1 MCTNAAIRAYVA
13 KNKNETQQREELSLV
28 EFYRNSVAD
37 TLKEVQSSADGLTSA
52 EVNKR
57 LENDGYNEIKGKNKD
72 PLWKLFLENF
82 KDPMVVVLLVAAVVQ
97 IVMGHVMESLII
109 FVVLILN
116 AVISVIQ
123 TRKAESSL
131 DALQQMSAPEAKV
144 LRDGAIKTVPAREIV
159 RGDIVLLEAGD
170 FVPADGR
177 IIESSSLKIN
187 EGMLT
192 GESEAVEKHTNT
204 IQKESP
210 LGDRRNMAFSGSLV
224 VYGRGTLVVTGTA
237 LTTEIGKIAELI
249 ESAEAKLTPLQRKL
263 DKFSKQLGVAIILL
277 SVLIF
282 AIQAGRVWLSND
294 TVDTTE
300 AILNALM
307 FAVAVAVAAIPEALS
322 SIVTIVLSV
331 GTNKMAKQHAI
342 IRKLPAVEALG
353 STSVICTD
361 KTGTLTQN
369 KMTVV
374 DYFLPEGDS
383 DQFEQAH
390 EDWSDE
396 ARRLLHIAVLCN
408 DSHINEE
415 GKELGDPT
423 EVALIAFSNSMNRDY
438 KEIRDNFP
446 REAELPFDS
455 DRKLMTTLHTFNGQ
469 KSIITKGG
477 PDVLFGLC
485 SHVLLSGKEV
495 PMTPEV
501 LDRFIEANESFSR
514 RALRVLAYAYKN
526 VPNSVTE
533 VSLEDEQNLVLVGL
547 TAMIDPPREAVY
559 GAIAESKKAGI
570 RTIMITGD
578 HKTTAQAIGRDI
590 GLMTENEIAVTGQ
603 ELDAM
608 TDEELDNKLEQIGV
622 YARVSPENKIR
633 IVRAWQRKGK
643 ITAMTGDGV
652 NDAPA
657 LKQADIGVAM
667 GSGTDV
673 AKDAA
678 AMILTDDNFVSIVNA
693 VAVGRTV
700 FDNIKKAIA
709 YLFSGN
715 LGAIVA
721 ILFALIFNWIN
732 PFTAIQ
738 LLFINLAND
747 SLPAIALGM
756 EKPEPNVMSRKP
768 REPQEGIFAG
778 GMMQAIITRG
788 LLIGIAVIIS
798 LYIGL
803 QDSPDMG
810 VAMAFTTL
818 ILSRTLQTF
827 AARSNSQTS
836 IEAGFFSNKYVI
848 GAVLVCFAFYGI
860 AVLPGVREI
869 FSIPASFGM
878 SEWLI
883 ATGLALGSVIL
894 MELTKL
900 VRRAFTPKSAA

>member
-1 MCTNAAIRAYVA
+1 MEYYRIGGT
-13 KNKNETQQREELSLV
+13 ESLEELQSTAQGL
-28 EFYRNSVAD
+28 
-37 TLKEVQSSADGLTSA
+37 SSAEAARRQERDGF
-52 EVNKR
+52 
-57 LENDGYNEIKGKNKD
+57 NEIKGRDKD

-82 KDPMVVVLLVAAVVQ
+82 KDPMVVVLLIAAGVQ

-109 FVVLILN
+109 FLVLILN
-116 AVISVIQ
+116 AVISVVQ

-131 DALQQMSAPEAKV
+131 AALQQMSAPEAKV
-144 LRDGAIKTVPAREIV
+144 LRDGALTTVPARELV
-159 RGDIVLLEAGD
+159 RGDIVILEAGD

-177 IIESSSLKIN
+177 ILESESLKIN

-192 GESEAVEKHTNT
+192 GESEAVEKHSDT
-204 IQKESP
+204 IGKEAP

-224 VYGRGTLVVTGTA
+224 VYGRGTFTVTGTG
-237 LTTEIGKIAELI
+237 LTTEIGKIAELL
-249 ESAEAKLTPLQRKL
+249 ESAEAKQTPLQRKL
-263 DKFSKQLGVAIILL
+263 EAFSKQLGIAVLVL

-282 AIQAGRVWLSND
+282 AIQAGRIWLSD
-294 TVDTTE
+294 ETVDTTE
-300 AILNALM
+300 AILNAVM

-331 GTNKMAKQHAI
+331 GTNKMAKQNAI
-342 IRKLPAVEALG
+342 IRKLPAVESLG
-353 STSVICTD
+353 STSIICTD

-374 DYFLPEGDS
+374 DYFLPEGGSEPFNRHPD
-383 DQFEQAH
+383 E
-390 EDWSDE
+390 WPVE

-408 DSHINEE
+408 DSHINED

-423 EVALIAFSNSMNRDY
+423 EVALIAFSNSKNKDY
-438 KEIRDNFP
+438 REIRDNFP
-446 REAELPFDS
+446 REAEIPFDS
-455 DRKLMTTLHTFNGQ
+455 DRKLMTTLHTFDGQ
-469 KSIITKGG
+469 KALLTKGG
-477 PDVLFGLC
+477 PDVLFDRC
-485 SHVLLSGKEV
+485 THVLLGEQEV
-495 PMTPEV
+495 PMTPE
-501 LDRFIEANESFSR
+501 LREYFIKANEGFSE
-514 RALRVLAYAYKN
+514 RALRVLAYAYKP

-533 VSLEDEQNLVLVGL
+533 IGLADEQNLVLVGL

-559 GAIAESKKAGI
+559 GAIAESRKAGI

-590 GLMTENEIAVTGQ
+590 GLMTEQEIAVTGQ

-608 TDEELDNKLEQIGV
+608 SDAELDQKLEQIGV

-643 ITAMTGDGV
+643 VTAMTGDGV

-693 VAVGRTV
+693 VSVGRTV

-715 LGAIVA
+715 LGAIIA
-721 ILFALIFNWIN
+721 ILFALVVGWVN

-756 EKPEPNVMSRKP
+756 EKPEPNVMNRKP
-768 REPQEGIFAG
+768 RDLKEGIFAG

-788 LLIGIAVIIS
+788 LLIGIAVIVS
-798 LYIGL
+798 MYIGL
-803 QDSPDMG
+803 QHSSEMG

-836 IEAGFFSNKYVI
+836 VEAGFFSNKYVI

-860 AVLPGVREI
+860 TVLPGVRDI
-869 FSIPASFGM
+869 FSIPDSFGM
-878 SEWLI
+878 QEWLT
-883 ATGLALGSVIL
+883 AAGLALGAVIL
-894 MELTKL
+894 MEVIKL
-900 VRRAFTPKSAA
+900 IRRAFTSGKAENAGL

>member
-1 MCTNAAIRAYVA
+1 MENYRRSVTETLDEIR
-13 KNKNETQQREELSLV
+13 
-28 EFYRNSVAD
+28 
-37 TLKEVQSSADGLTSA
+37 SSTGGLTSVEA
-52 EVNKR
+52 SSR
-57 LENDGYNEIKGKNKD
+57 LARDGYNELKGKQKD

-82 KDPMVVVLLVAAVVQ
+82 KDPMVIVLLIAATVQ
-97 IVMGHVMESLII
+97 IVMGHLMESIII

-123 TRKAESSL
+123 TRKAEGSL
-131 DALQQMSAPEAKV
+131 DALRKMSAPEAKV
-144 LRDGAIKTVPAREIV
+144 IRDGALLSIPARELV
-159 RGDIVLLEAGD
+159 RGDIVFLEAGD
-170 FVPADGR
+170 YVPADGR
-177 IIESSSLKIN
+177 IIESGSLRID

-192 GESEAVEKHTNT
+192 GESEAVEKHTEQ
-204 IQKESP
+204 IKQDVP

-224 VYGRGTLVVTGTA
+224 VYGRGTLVITGTA
-237 LTTEIGKIAELI
+237 LDTEIGKIAGLI
-249 ESAEAKLTPLQRKL
+249 ESAEAKQTPLQRKL
-263 DKFSKQLGVAIILL
+263 EGFSKKLGIAVLLL
-277 SVLIF
+277 SILIF
-282 AIQAGRVWLSND
+282 AIQAARVWLTKD
-294 TVDTTE
+294 TVDTGE
-300 AILNALM
+300 AILSALM

-331 GTNKMAKQHAI
+331 GTNKMARQNAI

-374 DYFLPEGDS
+374 DYYLPGGPKE
-383 DQFEQAH
+383 QFDLKADE
-390 EDWSDE
+390 WSEE
-396 ARRLLHIAVLCN
+396 ARKLLHIAVLCN
-408 DSHINEE
+408 DSNINEE

-423 EVALIAFSNSMNRDY
+423 EVALIAFSNSKDKDY
-438 KEIRDNFP
+438 REIRDNFP

-455 DRKLMTTLHTFNGQ
+455 ERKLMTTLHTFGSQ
-469 KSIITKGG
+469 KALLTKGG
-477 PDVLFGLC
+477 PDVLFSRC
-485 SHVLLSGKEV
+485 THVLQEGQEV
-495 PMTPEV
+495 PLTAEI
-501 LDRFIEANESFSR
+501 LERFQEANEQFSS

-526 VPNSVTE
+526 VPGTMTE
-533 VSLEDEQNLVLVGL
+533 VGLDDEQDLVLVGL
-547 TAMIDPPREAVY
+547 SAMIDPPREAVY
-559 GAIAESKKAGI
+559 GSIAESNKAGI

-590 GLMTENEIAVTGQ
+590 GLMAEDEIAVTGQ

-608 TDEELDNKLEQIGV
+608 SEEELDSRLEQIGV

-673 AKDAA
+673 AKDSA
-678 AMILTDDNFVSIVNA
+678 AMILTDDNFVSIVSA

-709 YLFSGN
+709 YLFAGN
-715 LGAIVA
+715 LGAIIA
-721 ILFALIFNWIN
+721 ILFALIFDWIN

-756 EKPEPNVMSRKP
+756 EKAEPDVMSRKP
-768 REPQEGIFAG
+768 RDINEGIFAG
-778 GMMQAIITRG
+778 GMMQAVIMRG

-798 LYIGL
+798 QYIGL
-803 QDSPDMG
+803 QHSDELG
-810 VAMAFTTL
+810 IAMAFTTL
-818 ILSRTLQTF
+818 ILARTLQTF
-827 AARSNSQTS
+827 AARSNSQTA

-848 GAVLVCFAFYGI
+848 GAVMICFAFYGI

-869 FSIPASFGM
+869 FSIPASFGLNH
-878 SEWLI
+878 WLT
-883 ATGLALGSVIL
+883 ATGLALGAVIV
-894 MELTKL
+894 MELAKL
-900 VRRAFTPKSAA
+900 VRRLLPAKQTA

>member
-1 MCTNAAIRAYVA
+1 MEY
-13 KNKNETQQREELSLV
+13 
-28 EFYRNSVAD
+28 YRSNVAD
-37 TLKEVQSSADGLTSA
+37 TLQEVQSSANGLTTA
-52 EVNKR
+52 EVDKR
-57 LENDGYNEIKGKNKD
+57 LENEGYNELKGKKKD
-72 PLWKLFLENF
+72 SIWKLFLENF

-109 FVVLILN
+109 FLVLILN

-144 LRDGAIKTVPAREIV
+144 LRDGALKTVPARELV
-159 RGDIVLLEAGD
+159 RGDIVMLEAGD

-177 IIESSSLKIN
+177 IIESGSLKIN

-192 GESEAVEKHTNT
+192 GESEAVEKHTNP
-204 IQKESP
+204 ISKESP

-237 LTTEIGKIAELI
+237 TTTEIGKIAELI
-249 ESAEAKLTPLQRKL
+249 ESAEAKQTPLQRKL
-263 DKFSKQLGVAIILL
+263 EKFSKQLGVAIILL

-374 DYFLPEGDS
+374 DYFLPEGDPN
-383 DQFEQAH
+383 QFKLQPE
-390 EDWSDE
+390 EWSDE

-408 DSHINEE
+408 DSNINED

-423 EVALIAFSNSMNRDY
+423 EVALIAFSNSKNRDY
-438 KEIRDNFP
+438 REIRDNFP

-455 DRKLMTTLHTFNGQ
+455 ERKLMSTLHTFNGQ
-469 KSIITKGG
+469 KAIITKGG

-485 SHVLLSGKEV
+485 THVLLSGQEV
-495 PMTPEV
+495 PMTPE
-501 LDRFIEANESFSR
+501 LLETFIAANEKFSS
-514 RALRVLAYAYKN
+514 RALRVLAYAYKT
-526 VPNSVTE
+526 VPNTVTE
-533 VSLEDEQNLVLVGL
+533 IGREDEQNLVFVGL
-547 TAMIDPPREAVY
+547 TAMIDPPREEVY

-590 GLMTENEIAVTGQ
+590 GLMTDNEIAVTGQ
-603 ELDAM
+603 ELDTM
-608 TDEELDNKLEQIGV
+608 SDEELDNKLEQIGV

-673 AKDAA
+673 AKDAS
-678 AMILTDDNFVSIVNA
+678 AMILTDDNFVSIVSA
-693 VAVGRTV
+693 VAVGRAV

-715 LGAIVA
+715 LGAIIA
-721 ILFALIFNWIN
+721 ILFALIVDWVN

-756 EKPEPNVMSRKP
+756 EKPEPDVMSRKP
-768 REPQEGIFAG
+768 REVNEGIFAG

-788 LLIGIAVIIS
+788 LLIGISVIIS
-798 LYIGL
+798 MYIGL
-803 QDSPDMG
+803 QISPDMG
-810 VAMAFTTL
+810 VGMAFTTL
-818 ILSRTLQTF
+818 ILARTLQTF

-836 IEAGFFSNKYVI
+836 VEAGFFSNKYVI
-848 GAVLVCFAFYGI
+848 GAVLVCLAFYGI

-883 ATGLALGSVIL
+883 ASGLALGSVIL
-894 MELTKL
+894 MEVSKL
-900 VRRAFTPKSAA
+900 VRRAFTPKSAS

>member
-1 MCTNAAIRAYVA
+1 MEYYRISGTESVQELQSTA
-13 KNKNETQQREELSLV
+13 KGL
-28 EFYRNSVAD
+28 
-37 TLKEVQSSADGLTSA
+37 SSAEA
-52 EVNKR
+52 EKR
-57 LENDGYNEIKGKNKD
+57 LERDGYNELKGKNKV
-72 PLWKLFLENF
+72 PIWRLFLENF
-82 KDPMVVVLLVAAVVQ
+82 KDPMVVVLLIAAIVQ
-97 IVMGHVMESLII
+97 IVLGHVMESLII
-109 FVVLILN
+109 FLVLILN

-131 DALQQMSAPEAKV
+131 AALQQMSAPEAKV
-144 LRDGAIKTVPAREIV
+144 LRDGVLQTVPARELV
-159 RGDIVLLEAGD
+159 RGDIVILEAGD

-177 IIESSSLKIN
+177 VLESESLKVN

-192 GESEAVEKHTNT
+192 GESEAVDKHTDT
-204 IQKESP
+204 IGSEAP

-224 VYGRGTLVVTGTA
+224 VYGRGTIVVTGTG
-237 LTTEIGKIAELI
+237 LTTEIGKIAELL
-249 ESAEAKLTPLQRKL
+249 ENAEAKQTPLQRKL
-263 DKFSKQLGVAIILL
+263 DAFSKQLGIAVLAL
-277 SVLIF
+277 SILIF
-282 AIQAGRVWLSND
+282 GIQAGRIWLSAD

-300 AILNALM
+300 AILSAVM

-331 GTNKMAKQHAI
+331 GTNKMAKQNAI
-342 IRKLPAVEALG
+342 IRKLPAVESLG
-353 STSVICTD
+353 SASIICTD

-374 DYFLPEGDS
+374 DYFLPQVDDDPFKQHS
-383 DQFEQAH
+383 K
-390 EDWSDE
+390 DWPVE

-408 DSHINEE
+408 DSSINED

-423 EVALIAFSNSMNRDY
+423 EVALIAFSNSKNRDY

-455 DRKLMTTLHTFNGQ
+455 DRKMMSTLHTFDGQ
-469 KSIITKGG
+469 KAMLTKGG
-477 PDVLFGLC
+477 PDVLFDRC
-485 SHVLLSGKEV
+485 THVLLGDQEV
-495 PMTPEV
+495 PLTSE
-501 LDRFIEANESFSR
+501 LQEHFIQANEEFSA
-514 RALRVLAYAYKN
+514 RALRVLAYAYKT
-526 VPNSVTE
+526 VPNSVTGID
-533 VSLEDEQNLVLVGL
+533 LEDEQNLVLVGL
-547 TAMIDPPREAVY
+547 SAMIDPPRDAVY
-559 GAIAESKKAGI
+559 GAIEESKKAGI

-590 GLMTENEIAVTGQ
+590 GLMTEHEIAITGQ

-608 TDEELDNKLEQIGV
+608 SDQELDQQLEQIGV

-667 GSGTDV
+667 GSGTAV

-693 VAVGRTV
+693 VSVGRTV

-715 LGAIVA
+715 LGAIIA
-721 ILFALIFNWIN
+721 ILFALVLGWVN

-756 EKPEPNVMSRKP
+756 EKPEPDVMKRQP
-768 REPQEGIFAG
+768 RDLKEGIFAG
-778 GMMQAIITRG
+778 GMMQSIIIRG
-788 LLIGIAVIIS
+788 LLIGIAVIVS
-798 LYIGL
+798 LYIGI
-803 QDSPDMG
+803 QHSPDLG

-827 AARSNSQTS
+827 AARSNSLTVF
-836 IEAGFFSNKYVI
+836 EVGLFSNKYVI
-848 GAVLVCFAFYGI
+848 GAVLVCFAFYGVT
-860 AVLPGVREI
+860 VLPGVRDI
-869 FSIPASFGM
+869 FSIPATFGM
-878 SEWLI
+878 TEWLT
-883 ATGLALGSVIL
+883 AAGLALGAVIL
-894 MELTKL
+894 MELAKI
-900 VRRAFTPKSAA
+900 VRRMVTRQDADTLMTKST